1 MAESLPWEAIAE
13 SLSWEAIAE
22 SLPWERE
29 KSCLGANSLTG
40 LPTDHD
46 QIFRKSQAQYLM

>member
-1 MAESLPWEAIAE
+1 MAENLP
-13 SLSWEAIAE
+13 WEAIAE

-29 KSCLGANSLTG
+29 RCLGANSLTG

>member
-1 MAESLPWEAIAE
+1 MAESLP
-13 SLSWEAIAE
+13 WEAIAE